1 MGIGL
6 SMAREIVILVHGFN
20 NNEADMFPLRDFLIR
35 LGYTAVTANLPL
47 SFAPLEECVAV
58 FSEQIQSILSR
69 HDSYARIHLVGYSM
83 GGLVVRSFLSKNAV
97 VNLGRCVLIAVPN
110 RGTKLADMAGKL
122 LKPLVHLY
130 KPLKSLKTGVIEFG
144 EPLNTPKPEIG
155 VIAGAANKH
164 LLGFFLAGANDGRVE
179 VESAMLGGM
188 ADFIIR
194 PYSHK
199 EIHHQ
204 PETAQLVHSFLHTG
218 KFST

>member
-1 MGIGL
+1 MGVGL
-6 SMAREIVILVHGFN
+6 STAREIVILVHGFN

-58 FSEQIQSILSR
+58 FSDKIQSILSR

-97 VNLGRCVLIAVPN
+97 VNLGRCVLIATPN
-110 RGTKLADMAGKL
+110 RGTKLADMAAKL

-130 KPLKSLKTGVIEFG
+130 KPLKSLKTGDIEFG

-155 VIAGAANKH
+155 VIAGAANKN
-164 LLGFFLAGANDGRVE
+164 LLGFFLAGANDGMVE
-179 VESAMLGGM
+179 VGSAIFSGM

-218 KFST
+218 KFSP